1 MEKSVKHSK
10 TNGKEYIYTKSKHLL
25 HSLLH
30 KQTKETLVKLAM
42 YYALN
47 CVNKLEVLEKLQV
60 TI

>member
-1 MEKSVKHSK
+1 MAK
-10 TNGKEYIYTKSKHLL
+10 NIYIYTKSKHLL

-30 KQTKETLVKLAM
+30 KQTKETSVKLTM
-42 YYALN
+42 YYDLN